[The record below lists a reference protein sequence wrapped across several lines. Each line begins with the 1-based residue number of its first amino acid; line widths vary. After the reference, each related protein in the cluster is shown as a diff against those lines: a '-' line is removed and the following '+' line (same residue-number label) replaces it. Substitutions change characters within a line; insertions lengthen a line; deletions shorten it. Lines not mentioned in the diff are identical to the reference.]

1 MDSLS
6 KSPPPLGSVLLKS
19 SANSSL
25 PTQCAAVA
33 SVDVY
38 CPTVFHCLLCRA
50 SSSTVNRIG
59 SFKKLLS
66 PPLRSKC
73 SLQKLN
79 MRLLFLMGGVKCH
92 LQVEFGGEWWH
103 RSFFPKNW
111 WDFPLHLFA
120 LLIFTWNHLTCWT
133 TSNIWCFIPLW
144 KTETSRRLEVTI
156 NVSSPITVHMSHLCV
171 LGHSHQETPTLFST
185 ILLSLMH
192 SHNVNGNSSK
202 GRQSLKEMWLSRN
215 CEMFSL
221 LMN

>member
-1 MDSLS
+1 MGGED
-6 KSPPPLGSVLLKS
+6 V
-19 SANSSL
+19 NSNT
-25 PTQCAAVA
+25 PTTWNLV
-33 SVDVY
+33 
-38 CPTVFHCLLCRA
+38 VFH
-50 SSSTVNRIG
+50 
-59 SFKKLLS
+59 
-66 PPLRSKC
+66 PC
-73 SLQKLN
+73 SRPSHWRWVL
-79 MRLLFLMGGVKCH
+79 
-92 LQVEFGGEWWH
+92 WWH

-202 GRQSLKEMWLSRN
+202 GWQSLKEMWLSRN